1 MVYKER
7 LDLEEHIWPQYPQ
20 ASCILYLPQT
30 IFVITKSILKKKSS
44 AHHYHEL
51 NFWWLAREFPYFD
64 KEKLEEKFPTEC
76 SVVEWSIDVIV
87 DNYINATAG
96 VLLCHDEN
104 LKVCKVARA
113 QWLKRRELRLQKE
126 SYLGNNGFYAELM
139 RSCGE
144 FYHELKKLI
153 GFTPIS

>member
-1 MVYKER
+1 
-7 LDLEEHIWPQYPQ
+7 
-20 ASCILYLPQT
+20 
-30 IFVITKSILKKKSS
+30 
-44 AHHYHEL
+44 
-51 NFWWLAREFPYFD
+51 
-64 KEKLEEKFPTEC
+64 
-76 SVVEWSIDVIV
+76 VVEWSIDVIV

-144 FYHELKKLI
+144 FYHELKKII